1 MYAVSTEEV
10 EHLARAYG
18 MSILNESRNG
28 DQLGRGDISWVTL
41 VLKLPDDGTGALPLL
56 RHVILNDAKS
66 STYKLGLLRALARAA
81 DGSQGLARNVG
92 DERVVLPLGLIALNW
107 LRLYK
112 PLVEADLPQ
121 TPTNRGIGGLGFA
134 GEAWAGVQEIPAI
147 ELRVGARLSGERA
160 HALHRV
166 LRDCATTITRMPATY
181 ITYPGTSEAIF
192 PARRFRTIQS
202 RDVLELDEVYLWS
215 FGELSVPLHLWRAF
229 VRFDAWIEPALVSE
243 WVRVMESYAYGQGRS
258 LDPGEMAR
266 AMHWHNP
273 QRGVGLARQRA
284 ALLMEDQSLF
294 CVWTGRR
301 LFTQSIDIDHCLPW
315 SVWPC
320 DDLWNLLP
328 ANPKV
333 NRHGKRDKLPSAEI
347 LERSA
352 ERIKEWWHLAWM
364 DESLTRTRFL
374 SEAQASLPPMPLVSD
389 LDAVFAAVQ
398 SRRFAIRADQ
408 QVPEWD
414 GL

>member
-1 MYAVSTEEV
+1 MADRVKGVPYDGDHGRRLASQYETVASEALYGALMPGLPKAPASILDIGAGSGRDAAWFAGLGYTVLAVEPSATMRAEGLQRHSGSLFNWLADSLPELREVYRLGASFDVVLLSAVWQHVPPPDRSRAFRKLVTLLKPGGVIVISLRLGPSDIARSMYAVSTEEV

-147 ELRVGARLSGERA
+147 E
-160 HALHRV
+160 
-166 LRDCATTITRMPATY
+166 
-181 ITYPGTSEAIF
+181 
-192 PARRFRTIQS
+192 
-202 RDVLELDEVYLWS
+202 
-215 FGELSVPLHLWRAF
+215 
-229 VRFDAWIEPALVSE
+229 
-243 WVRVMESYAYGQGRS
+243 
-258 LDPGEMAR
+258 
-266 AMHWHNP
+266 
-273 QRGVGLARQRA
+273 
-284 ALLMEDQSLF
+284 
-294 CVWTGRR
+294 
-301 LFTQSIDIDHCLPW
+301 
-315 SVWPC
+315 
-320 DDLWNLLP
+320 
-328 ANPKV
+328 
-333 NRHGKRDKLPSAEI
+333 
-347 LERSA
+347 
-352 ERIKEWWHLAWM
+352 
-364 DESLTRTRFL
+364 
-374 SEAQASLPPMPLVSD
+374 
-389 LDAVFAAVQ
+389 
-398 SRRFAIRADQ
+398 
-408 QVPEWD
+408 
-414 GL
+414 